1 MNLTAQAL
9 RRQLSDFA
17 DKEKA
22 KFLIGFFKTGIGQ
35 YAEGDKFLG
44 VMVPKVRAVVK
55 NYSQMTFAEL
65 QKLIDSPYNEE
76 RLASLL
82 VLVSRFQKA
91 DSEKLKTQ
99 VFNFYK
105 KNLKRVN
112 NWNLVDA
119 SAPYIFGNYLF
130 NRKRDVLYQLAKS
143 KNLWERRV
151 AILSTFYFIRFDDF
165 VDALKIS
172 EILMEDKEDLI
183 HKAVGWMLREVGK
196 RDEKTLKTFLDKHAR
211 TMPRTALR
219 YAVERLPLK
228 VRKGFMDAKKKASH
242 RQEP

>member
-1 MNLTAQAL
+1 MNLTAQAF
-9 RRQLSDFA
+9 RKQLSAFA

-22 KFLIGFFKTGIGQ
+22 KFLIEFFKTGAGQ

-44 VMVPKVRAVVK
+44 VVVPKVRAIVK
-55 NYSQMTFAEL
+55 NYGQMTFAEL
-65 QKLIDSPYNEE
+65 QKLIDSPFNEE

-82 VLVSRFQKA
+82 VLVKRFQKA
-91 DSEKLKTQ
+91 DSDDVKKQ
-99 VFNFYK
+99 IFNFYK

-119 SAPYIFGNYLF
+119 SAPYIFGDYLF
-130 NRKRDVLYQLAKS
+130 KRPRDILYKLAQS

-165 VDALKIS
+165 ADALKIS
-172 EILMEDKEDLI
+172 EILMEDEEDLI
-183 HKAVGWMLREVGK
+183 HKAVGWMLREIGK
-196 RDEKTLKTFLDKHAR
+196 RDEKTLKRFLDKHAR

-219 YAVERLPLK
+219 YAVERLPAK
-228 VRKGFMDAKKKASH
+228 VRKGFMNAKKNASS
-242 RQEP
+242 R